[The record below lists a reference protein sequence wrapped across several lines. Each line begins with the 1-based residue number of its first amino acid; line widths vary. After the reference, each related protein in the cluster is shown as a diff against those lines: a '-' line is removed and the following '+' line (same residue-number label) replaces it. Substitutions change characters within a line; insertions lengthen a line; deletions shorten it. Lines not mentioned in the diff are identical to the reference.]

1 MERRSFLLA
10 SAGAMSASAED
21 RGPAPPEPKP
31 LLKPKPLAPGDTVA
45 LITPATYVSNPDALQ
60 LARRTVEFLGLK
72 WRPGRNLGK
81 RTGYLGG
88 SVEERVADLHEA
100 FLDPEVKAVLCT
112 RGGYGSGM
120 LLDRIDFNL
129 IRNHR
134 KIFIGYSDITAL
146 HMGIHQKSRI
156 VTFHGPMA
164 LAGFSDYT
172 LEHFKRALFDSRPL
186 GVLANPPEARSI
198 RQKHPTRTLRGGQA
212 TGQLIGGNL
221 TLIASTMGTPWEIQT
236 DGKLLFLEDV
246 GEEPYSMDRMLTQ
259 LRLGGKF
266 SNIRGLILGACLE
279 CVPRQFQPGFES
291 SFSLGEVYDNILGD
305 LKVPVFAGLTIGHT
319 DDQLTLPLGVRAT
332 LDADAGTLTI
342 EEEALDSRA

>member
-10 SAGAMSASAED
+10 SAGTISASAKE
-21 RGPAPPEPKP
+21 RGQAPVEARA
-31 LLKPKPLAPGDTVA
+31 LLKPKPLAAGDTVA
-45 LITPATYVSNPDALQ
+45 LITPATYVSSPDALQ

-72 WRPGRNLGK
+72 WKAGRNLGK
-81 RTGYLGG
+81 RAGYLGG

-112 RGGYGSGM
+112 RGGYGSAM

-129 IRNHR
+129 IRNHP
-134 KIFIGYSDITAL
+134 KIFVGYSDITAL
-146 HMGIHQKSRI
+146 HMGIHQQSGI

-172 LEHFKRALFDSRPL
+172 LEHFKRALFDPRPL
-186 GVLANPPEARSI
+186 GVLSNPPEGHAI
-198 RQKHPTRTLRGGQA
+198 RPKHPTRTLRGGQA
-212 TGQLIGGNL
+212 TGALIGGNL

-259 LRLGGKF
+259 LRLAGKF
-266 SNIRGLILGACLE
+266 RNIRGLILGECLE
-279 CVPRQFQPGFES
+279 CIPRQFQPGFES
-291 SFSLGEVYDNILGD
+291 SFSLGEVYDNVLGD
-305 LKVPVFAGLTIGHT
+305 LKAPTFSGLTIGHT